1 MFFKRKRYEM
11 NFSHLKINSRG
22 NFDISFDSVE
32 SLFFKIKDFTRQNF
46 LLFCL
51 FANMF
56 NY

>member
-1 MFFKRKRYEM
+1 M

-46 LLFCL
+46 LFFCL